1 MKKLFLSLM
10 LVAVSAMA
18 FAQQWTSIGKDTP
31 ASPVVKLVSSSE
43 QQVVVDFTLGGF
55 GLTRVNTP
63 NGVQQVVS
71 VPEMATSLDAG
82 APNLPYYP
90 VPVLIGDMAEMDVKV
105 TASDYT
111 DYNVE
116 VAPSKGN
123 ISRQIDPETVP
134 YTYGEMYSQNAFYP
148 AMQAYLDAP
157 YILRDCRGQ
166 NIVVTPF
173 AYNPVTKTLRVY
185 HHLTITMNK
194 VSDKGENPKVSRKSA
209 SKVDSEMQQ
218 TYRRRFI
225 NYGQNGAKYNFI
237 QDRGEMLVICAD
249 QFMAGMEDFVAWKN
263 QSGRPTTMVSV
274 TEVGGNNDVT
284 IKNYITD
291 LYNNPEHNL
300 TFVLFVGDYDHIT
313 PHPVGNERSDNWFGQ
328 VEGNDHYDDVLIG
341 RFSVQTDAHVANHVN
356 KVIYYERDL
365 AMSPD
370 RDVTWVNKGLGIGY
384 IGAGSGHYGEDDYQH
399 IDLIRDTLE
408 HYTYEHVTELHG
420 GGGGASPTSI
430 SNTINDGVSIINY
443 CNHGSETSWGVANYS
458 TSHVNALVNDYKWP
472 VVWSVACLNG
482 KFNHGGANGECFAE
496 SWMRATDNTTGV
508 PTGAIGGM
516 FSWMSQ
522 PWIPPMYG
530 QDEMVDIFTEW
541 RSTDLFNHTLGGASL
556 NGNMNVI
563 DKSGSSGYDT
573 HDTWILFG
581 DPSLMMRS
589 DNPVSMNVTC
599 NPPVLMLTMS
609 ELVITAEDTP
619 YGIATLMMD
628 GEVLATGDIYNGACT
643 LSFEPLNNVGNA
655 TLTVMGYNK
664 LTEVLVLEVLPAEG
678 AFITVTSLTPDI
690 APVNVETRF
699 GLALKNV
706 GADPTVGTTTVS
718 LSCDD
723 ERLTLVDSEAEF
735 DVLPAEEIVFLDNE
749 FSCLIAEGVED
760 ATRFKIDITMT
771 CGDAIWT
778 GKAYITAGQAVLE
791 YAGAVGANG
800 FVPGESYTLIAAFEN
815 VGHYMAT
822 NVIGTIASASPYVTI
837 LYEST
842 DLGTLDANGTAFGV
856 FDVQISEDCPES
868 EQIDFNFNVVAD
880 GDITANGTLVLKNSC
895 NIIFD
900 LVDSYGDGWNGNKL
914 VVSFSDGSPQQLL
927 TINSGSS
934 ATYTIEVNNGTTV
947 TLSWIAGQY
956 SSECTF
962 TVKYEDG
969 TVIYEGGANVNYE
982 FVCDCSGGGSV
993 DANIY
998 DPIENLQ
1005 AEVNLESIILTWDAA
1020 EGATGYVITRN
1031 GVLVGD
1037 TEEPTFTDEV
1047 FHEDFYT
1054 YCVIAEYEDG
1064 FSIPATLFI
1073 QAEWGIDENSAEFAI
1088 YPNPVSN
1095 TLYISGGNAQFSYEL
1110 FNGMG
1115 QMVTK
1120 GNGQGMTEINV
1131 NGMAKGIY
1139 FLRLS
1144 SGTQVRME
1152 KVVVD

>member
-31 ASPVVKLVSSSE
+31 TGPVVKLVSSSE
-43 QQVVVDFTLGGF
+43 QQVVVDFTLSGF
-55 GLTRVNTP
+55 SLTRVSTP
-63 NGVQQVVS
+63 NGTQNVVS

-82 APNLPYYP
+82 APNLPHYP
-90 VPVLIGDMAEMDVKV
+90 VPVLIGDMAKMDVKV

-148 AMQAYLDAP
+148 ATQASLDAP

-185 HHLTITMNK
+185 HHLTIAMNK
-194 VSDKGENPKVSRKSA
+194 VNDKGENPKVSRKGT
-209 SKVDSEMQQ
+209 SKVDPEMKQ
-218 TYRRRFI
+218 TYSRRFI
-225 NYGQNGAKYNFI
+225 NFGQNGAKYNFVE
-237 QDRGEMLVICAD
+237 DCGEMLVICGD
-249 QFMAGMEDFVAWKN
+249 QFMADMEEFVAWKN
-263 QSGRPTTMVSV
+263 QSGRPTTLVSV
-274 TEVGGNNDVT
+274 SEVGGNNDNT
-284 IKNYITD
+284 IKSYITD
-291 LYNNPEHNL
+291 LYNDPEHNL
-300 TFVLFVGDYDHIT
+300 TFVLFVGDYEHIT
-313 PHPVGNERSDNWFGQ
+313 PHAVGAERSDNWFGQ
-328 VEGNDHYDDVLIG
+328 IEGNDHYEEVLIG
-341 RFSVQTDAHVANHVN
+341 RFSVQNDAHVANHVN

-365 AMSPD
+365 AMAPD
-370 RDVTWVNKGLGIGY
+370 RDLTWVNKGLGIGY

-420 GGGGASPTSI
+420 GGGGASTTSI
-430 SNTINDGVSIINY
+430 SNAINDGVSIINY

-482 KFNHGGANGECFAE
+482 KFNYGGANGECFAE
-496 SWMRATDNTTGV
+496 AWMRATDNSTGV

-530 QDEMVDIFTEW
+530 QDEMVDIFAEW
-541 RSTDLFNHTLGGASL
+541 RSTDQFNHTLGGASL
-556 NGNMNVI
+556 NGNFNVI
-563 DKSGSSGYDT
+563 DKSGSQGYDT

-599 NPPVLMLTMS
+599 NPAILMLGMS
-609 ELVITAEDTP
+609 ELEITAEDTP

-628 GEVLATGDIYNGACT
+628 GEVLASGKLIDGTCT
-643 LSFEPLNNVGNA
+643 LSFPPMSNVGNA

-664 LTEVLVLEVLPAEG
+664 VTEVINVEVLPAEG
-678 AFITVTSLTPDI
+678 AFLTVASLSPDF
-690 APVNVETRF
+690 APVNVET
-699 GLALKNV
+699 LLSVSVKNV
-706 GADPTVGTTTVS
+706 GVDPTGGTTYVT

-723 ERLTLVDSEAEF
+723 ERLTLIDNEAEL
-735 DVLPAEEIVFLDNE
+735 DVLPAEEIFTMEDA
-749 FSCLIAEGVED
+749 FSFIIAEGVED
-760 ATRFKIDITMT
+760 ATKFQINISMT

-778 GKAYITAGQAVLE
+778 GKGYVTAGQAVLE
-791 YAGAVGANG
+791 YGGTVGADG
-800 FVPGESYTLIAAFEN
+800 FVPGETITLVTAFTN
-815 VGHYMAT
+815 VGHYKAT
-822 NVIGTIASASPYVTI
+822 NVVGSIACESEYVTI
-837 LYEST
+837 LNESVE
-842 DLGTLDANGTAFGV
+842 LGTIDAEGAAFGV
-856 FDVQISEDCPES
+856 FEIQISEECPES
-868 EQIDFNFNVVAD
+868 AQIPLSFTVQAD
-880 GDITANGTLVLKNSC
+880 GDLSATGSLVLKNSC

-914 VVSFSDGSPQQLL
+914 VVSFSDGSPTQQL

-934 ATYTIEVNNGTTV
+934 ATYTIEVGNGVTV
-947 TLSWIAGQY
+947 TLGWISGQY
-956 SSECTF
+956 ASECSF

-969 TVIYEGGANVNYE
+969 TIIYEGVANCNYE
-982 FVCDCSGGGSV
+982 FVCMCSGTIGGFT
-993 DANIY
+993 IH
-998 DPIENLQ
+998 DPVENLE
-1005 AEVNLESIILTWDAA
+1005 ANVNVESITLRWDAA
-1020 EGATGYVITRN
+1020 EGATSYVISRN
-1031 GVLVGD
+1031 GIEVGET
-1037 TEEPTFTDEV
+1037 TEPSFTDEV
-1047 FHEDFYT
+1047 FHEDSYT
-1054 YCVIAEYEDG
+1054 YCVVAEFIDG
-1064 FSIPATLFI
+1064 FSAPANIII
-1073 QAEWGIDENSAEFAI
+1073 QAEWGIDENAGEFAI
-1088 YPNPVSN
+1088 YPNPVNN
-1095 TLYISGGNAQFSYEL
+1095 TLYVSGGNAEYSYEL

-1144 SGTQVRME
+1144 SGTQVRVE
-1152 KVVVD
+1152 KVVVE